1 MKDFRYLWILFGKI
15 LNTVLWQKL
24 AHIIHLNVQ
33 QFNFGHIYLVSDFMA
48 IDLQNAKSM
57 VDDEPTHLP
66 FSQLTL
72 NVLLPFAMND
82 RSKLT
87 FSFLV
92 FLYKQT
98 IIRAASLPFFMN
110 S

>member
-1 MKDFRYLWILFGKI
+1 
-15 LNTVLWQKL
+15 
-24 AHIIHLNVQ
+24 
-33 QFNFGHIYLVSDFMA
+33 MA

-82 RSKLT
+82 RSKLI